1 MSLESVGS
9 NYLYSPSIL
18 DFVLQKRFTISR
30 LSNESEFTHLLC
42 RFNTHFVQLQ
52 NSMITSP
59 LGVEMVVLF
68 VRSRIPGDS
77 AVRPYNYN

>member
-42 RFNTHFVQLQ
+42 RSNTHFVQLQ
-52 NSMITSP
+52 NSDN
-59 LGVEMVVLF
+59 LF
-68 VRSRIPGDS
+68 VKRRDGSV
-77 AVRPYNYN
+77 VR